1 MIDKLLDID
10 GNILLWIQD
19 NIRNDTLT
27 PIVKFITSLGNAGII
42 WIAITLILLIFKK
55 TRKLGGIC
63 ALSLISSLVIN
74 NFILKN
80 LVARVRPYDQI
91 SALNLIIE
99 KQKDWSFPSGHTG
112 SSFACAWAIFRN
124 APKKYGVPT
133 LILAILIALSRLY
146 VGVHF
151 PSDVLAGVVTG
162 ILSSYVGQFV
172 FEKISENIKTDKQ

>member
-1 MIDKLLDID
+1 MVIF
-10 GNILLWIQD
+10 LLWIQD
-19 NIRNDTLT
+19 NIRNDILT
-27 PIVKFITSLGNAGII
+27 PIVKFITSLGNAGMI

-99 KQKDWSFPSGHTG
+99 KQKDWSFPSRIILEVHLHVHGQYLEMLQ
-112 SSFACAWAIFRN
+112 RN
-124 APKKYGVPT
+124 LGYRP
-133 LILAILIALSRLY
+133 
-146 VGVHF
+146 
-151 PSDVLAGVVTG
+151 
-162 ILSSYVGQFV
+162 
-172 FEKISENIKTDKQ
+172 

>member
-1 MIDKLLDID
+1 MKMELQILD
-10 GNILLWIQD
+10 WIQQM
-19 NIRNDTLT
+19 RT
-27 PIVKFITSLGNAGII
+27 PVGDVWMVFISRLGNAGMI

-99 KQKDWSFPSGHTG
+99 KQKDWSFP
-112 SSFACAWAIFRN
+112 A
-124 APKKYGVPT
+124 
-133 LILAILIALSRLY
+133 
-146 VGVHF
+146 
-151 PSDVLAGVVTG
+151 
-162 ILSSYVGQFV
+162 
-172 FEKISENIKTDKQ
+172 

>member
-1 MIDKLLDID
+1 
-10 GNILLWIQD
+10 
-19 NIRNDTLT
+19 LT
-27 PIVKFITSLGNAGII
+27 PIVKFITSLGNAGMI

-112 SSFACAWAIFRN
+112 SSFACAGYVRIAYCVAYDTIMR
-124 APKKYGVPT
+124 ALPKFELVARE
-133 LILAILIALSRLY
+133 L
-146 VGVHF
+146 
-151 PSDVLAGVVTG
+151 G
-162 ILSSYVGQFV
+162 I
-172 FEKISENIKTDKQ
+172 K

>member
-1 MIDKLLDID
+1 MLERLLEID

-19 NIRNDTLT
+19 NIRNDVLT
-27 PIVKFITSLGNAGII
+27 PIVKFITSLGNAGMI
-42 WIAITLILLIFKK
+42 WIAITIVLLMFKK

-63 ALSLISSLVIN
+63 ALSLIASLVIN
-74 NFILKN
+74 NFVLKN
-80 LVARVRPYDQI
+80 LVARVRPYDKI
-91 SALNLIIE
+91 SQLNLIIE

-124 APKKYGVPT
+124 SPKKYGVPAI
-133 LILAILIALSRLY
+133 ILATLIALSRLY

-162 ILSSYVGQFV
+162 VLSSYIGQFV
-172 FEKISENIKTDKQ
+172 FEKIYEKVKDAKK